1 MEAETGLQVSDK
13 ARIGVIALI
22 RCRGAD
28 RITAFSR
35 NQLFGYGPWGFCAWM
50 ERESVL
56 TTMSESI
63 FVSEISY
70 RKGQAAFEELSVSSG
85 FDFVPVE
92 EAEEPLARRI
102 REEGV
107 RGFIADIHAYE
118 GALYEALPP
127 GGVIARFGVGHDS
140 VNKEKASAS
149 GIWVTNT
156 PGVLDNAVAEYAV
169 WQLGSLA
176 RRVPFLYASTLAG
189 KWEPRPGVEV
199 AGRTLAIV
207 GFGRIGQML
216 CRKAA
221 LGLGMRVI
229 GCDVDPAEKFAARL
243 GRPLAELQQETGFAE
258 YTHDRGRALAEA
270 DFVSLH
276 VASVPATRHLANAA
290 FFAAMKPGAC
300 LINTARGAIL
310 DENALYDALTSG
322 HLGAAA
328 LDVFER
334 EPYSPE
340 DPGKDLRSLTNC
352 LMTPHVGSNTAESN
366 YCLVKLKLLDRVI

>member
-1 MEAETGLQVSDK
+1 
-13 ARIGVIALI
+13 
-22 RCRGAD
+22 
-28 RITAFSR
+28 
-35 NQLFGYGPWGFCAWM
+35 
-50 ERESVL
+50 
-56 TTMSESI
+56 MSETI

-70 RKGQAAFEELSVSSG
+70 RKGQAAFEELSASSG
-85 FDFVPVE
+85 FQFVPVE
-92 EAEEPLARRI
+92 DDEEILARRI
-102 REEGV
+102 REDGV
-107 RGFIADIHAYE
+107 RGFIADIHAYK
-118 GALYEALPP
+118 GALYEALPA

-140 VNKEKASAS
+140 VDKEKATAH
-149 GIWVTNT
+149 GIWVANT

-169 WQLGSLA
+169 WLLGSLA
-176 RRVPFLYASTLAG
+176 RRVAFLHHSTIG
-189 KWEPRPGVEV
+189 GHWEPRQGVEV

-229 GCDVDPAEKFAARL
+229 GCDIDPPEKFAARL
-243 GRPLAELQQETGFAE
+243 GRPLADLQKETGFAE
-258 YTHDRGRALAEA
+258 YTDDRARALAEA

-276 VASVPATRHLANAA
+276 VASIPATRHLANAA

-300 LINTARGAIL
+300 LLNTARGAIL
-310 DENALYDALTSG
+310 DENALYDALASG

-334 EPYSPE
+334 EPYTPE
-340 DPGKDLRSLTNC
+340 APAKDLRSLPNC

-366 YCLVKLKLLDRVI
+366 RAMALASGRTVIRVLTEGPAAVENIVNRSK